1 MVASVSRAI
10 AGICWSAEFLDLYGK
25 MFEDAVG
32 IQRRCDYYIQQAGVL
47 SRPCSAF
54 SGSLLLAAFVEMM
67 TCDMPPQ

>member
-1 MVASVSRAI
+1 
-10 AGICWSAEFLDLYGK
+10 